1 MNFNSYL
8 PYRKDLSYVRV
19 TFHFSS
25 MTDQESGAIHDTLTT
40 SINCPD
46 VNSITKTANGVFQ
59 KESLDTN
66 SIVTLLQKKGFSVL
80 PDKLEI
86 EPHEETTLNCLPIV
100 VIVIGLWLLG
110 HFLLK

>member
-1 MNFNSYL
+1 
-8 PYRKDLSYVRV
+8 
-19 TFHFSS
+19 
-25 MTDQESGAIHDTLTT
+25 MTNEEGSDIHDALTQ
-40 SINCPD
+40 SITCPD
-46 VNSITKTANGVFQ
+46 VDAVGKTVSGVFQ
-59 KESLDTN
+59 KDDLDTD
-66 SIVTLLQKKGFSVL
+66 SIVTMLSKKGFSVL